1 MIFFDI
7 YNKSS
12 TINHQRYMSLCYTP
26 VQRDSLRIKRLHG
39 VHRRNVK
46 RFRGGLVFKADRLL
60 YHSSLGLKV
69 IKKKKKGR
77 RGRARSSTACATCLL
92 LHLHSGLQSAHRL
105 CWPRKKVAWSACTRA
120 FGHAWAPPSPRA
132 WNAAERRGIN

>member
-12 TINHQRYMSLCYTP
+12 TINHQRYMALCYTP

-69 IKKKKKGR
+69 IKKKKKGEAGTGAFVDCVR
-77 RGRARSSTACATCLL
+77 HLSPPALRSVERSSPVLATGKGCMECVHACPTVSSRMGRCRAKRKLL
-92 LHLHSGLQSAHRL
+92 NRFNGL
-105 CWPRKKVAWSACTRA
+105 
-120 FGHAWAPPSPRA
+120 
-132 WNAAERRGIN
+132 